1 MTNNTKLVKRSK
13 MNTKTIMVTGANSG
27 IGYKTALGL
36 AKAGHHVVMV
46 CRNKERGESAQKR
59 IIEATGNQTIDLILI
74 DLSSLQ
80 SVRDGV
86 SLFLA
91 EHSQLDVLINNAA
104 NFDITQKTVVKTV
117 DNLEAVFAT
126 NHFAPFLI
134 TNLLLPA
141 LKTSPS
147 GHIINIASKGLI
159 AHPFIDID
167 FDNLNSEKKFS
178 ASKAY
183 YHSKLAQIIFTFD
196 LAERL
201 KKDSIRVN
209 CIRVPAVKLDDGR
222 YDHIPALLRSIYRFK
237 MSFSLSTDEMAETY
251 IKLAT
256 SDKFKDVTGAYIDE
270 ECKQVKAPKKAYN
283 RETWQKLWDVSAEIT
298 GIMR

>member
-1 MTNNTKLVKRSK
+1 
-13 MNTKTIMVTGANSG
+13 MNKKTIMITGANSG

-36 AKAGHHVVMV
+36 AKEGHEVIMV
-46 CRNKERGESAQKR
+46 CRSKERGENAQKR
-59 IIEATGNQTIDLILI
+59 IIEATGNQTIELILI

-86 SLFLA
+86 SEFLA
-91 EHSQLDVLINNAA
+91 QHSQLDVLINNAA
-104 NFDITQKTVVKTV
+104 NFDITQKQVIKTK
-117 DNLEAVFAT
+117 DGLETVFAT
-126 NHFAPFLI
+126 NHFSPFLM

-141 LKTSPS
+141 LKASPA

-159 AHPFIDID
+159 AHPFMDID

-178 ASKAY
+178 ASNAY

-201 KKDSIRVN
+201 KKDDIRVN

-222 YDHIPALLRSIYRFK
+222 YDHIPAFLRAIYRFK
-237 MSFSLSTDEMAETY
+237 MSFSLSTDEMAEAY

-256 SDKFKDVTGAYIDE
+256 SDDFKNVTGAYLDE
-270 ECKQVKAPKKAYN
+270 DCKTVKAPKNAYN
-283 RETWQKLWDVSAEIT
+283 RETWQKLWDISMKTAGMTHSLAI
-298 GIMR
+298 

>member
-1 MTNNTKLVKRSK
+1 
-13 MNTKTIMVTGANSG
+13 MNTKTIMITGANSG

-36 AKAGHHVVMV
+36 AKDGHKIIIV
-46 CRNKERGESAQKR
+46 CRSKERGKKAQQN
-59 IIEATGNQTIDLILI
+59 IITATNNQNVDLILI

-80 SVRDGV
+80 SVRNGV
-86 SLFLA
+86 SEFLA
-91 EHSQLDVLINNAA
+91 QHSQLDVLINNAA
-104 NFDITQKTVVKTV
+104 NFDITQKKVIKTA
-117 DNLEAVFAT
+117 DGLETVFAT
-126 NHFAPFLI
+126 NHFSPFLM

-141 LKTSPS
+141 LKASPV

-183 YHSKLAQIIFTFD
+183 YHSKFAQLIFTLD

-201 KKDSIRVN
+201 KKDNIRVN

-222 YDHIPALLRSIYRFK
+222 YDHIPAFLRTVYRFK
-237 MSFSLSTDEMAETY
+237 MSFSLSTDEMAEAY
-251 IKLAT
+251 IRLAT
-256 SDKFKDVTGAYIDE
+256 SDDFKDTTGAYIDE
-270 ECKQVKAPKKAYN
+270 DCKQVKAPKKAYN
-283 RETWQKLWDVSAEIT
+283 RETWQKLWDVSMKTT
-298 GIMR
+298 GISDSLAD